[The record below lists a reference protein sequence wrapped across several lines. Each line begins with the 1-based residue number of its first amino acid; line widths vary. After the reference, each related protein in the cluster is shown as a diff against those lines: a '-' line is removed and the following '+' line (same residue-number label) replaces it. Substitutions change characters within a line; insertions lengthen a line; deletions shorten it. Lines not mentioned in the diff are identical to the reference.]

1 MKEGRKQE
9 VRPDWLSLSEA
20 RRRLGISRPAIRK
33 LARNGL
39 VGTLLV
45 PGVPAKVSA
54 ADIARLAKESVRPAR
69 SL

>member
-1 MKEGRKQE
+1 VEKQ
-9 VRPDWLSLSEA
+9 RQQAGPTDWLSLSEA

-54 ADIARLAKESVRPAR
+54 ADVARIARDSVRPAR
-69 SL
+69 PL